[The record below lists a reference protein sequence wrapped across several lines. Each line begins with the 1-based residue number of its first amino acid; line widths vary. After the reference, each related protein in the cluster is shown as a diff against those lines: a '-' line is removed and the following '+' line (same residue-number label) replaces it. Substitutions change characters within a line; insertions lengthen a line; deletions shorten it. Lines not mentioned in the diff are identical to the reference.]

1 MVDQDR
7 VVKRVLF
14 LRELSLHPTRK
25 IVDVAKEIGIS
36 KSQAYN
42 FSNEFIKLW
51 GMTADES
58 KFPGKLVYI

>member
-14 LRELSLHPTRK
+14 HPTRK

-58 KFPGKLVYI
+58 KFPDKLVYI